1 MYKVCI
7 GGVANRRG
15 VEQKRLYLGAL
26 DFLIQHDGLLET
38 AGGNRNDFTPQHW
51 RTQQSHNQQPPLRA
65 KAGDRVRLY
74 LLNAGPSGTSSFHII
89 GAILDRVWYEG
100 SVENEWRGMQTVLL
114 GASNSAVMEFIV
126 PEAGSYTLVD
136 HEFADVERGAAG
148 LLIAA
153 PRDK

>member
-1 MYKVCI
+1 MD
-7 GGVANRRG
+7 A
-15 VEQKRLYLGAL
+15 
-26 DFLIQHDGLLET
+26 
-38 AGGNRNDFTPQHW
+38 
-51 RTQQSHNQQPPLRA
+51 PLRA

-136 HEFADVERGAAG
+136 RSEERRGGKDSKAVYGRYSAS
-148 LLIAA
+148 
-153 PRDK
+153 